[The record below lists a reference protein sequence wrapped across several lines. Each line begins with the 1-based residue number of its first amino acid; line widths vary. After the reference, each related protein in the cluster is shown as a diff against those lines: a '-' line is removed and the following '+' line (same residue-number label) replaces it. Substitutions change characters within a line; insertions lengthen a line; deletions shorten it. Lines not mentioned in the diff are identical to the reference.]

1 MDGGRPRNPTLC
13 YRLRAF
19 PVTSLALLPKSK
31 MAKWEIVE
39 QSYKTAKDEIAS
51 DALPSEVASR
61 RVSRGIMR
69 ALELNQLAPGQR
81 LVETS
86 LAAEYRVGR
95 NAVRE
100 AVQWLAAHGV
110 IDVSRHR
117 SASLRH
123 LDAAETLDVL
133 EIAEAVIGLLV
144 KAAARNYKGGPHEK
158 RLAAGLAEAVQANDE
173 RSFARARRHLYGIL
187 LEIGGNRELQRLFPA
202 VGLHILLAQY
212 RTAMPKR
219 QCLDDFRAMA
229 VAITHKDVEHAH
241 ALGRAHIGQIRRAI
255 LGQDGN

>member
-1 MDGGRPRNPTLC
+1 MAGHAGHVCGTDDALFRPSSRG
-13 YRLRAF
+13 
-19 PVTSLALLPKSK
+19 LPLKLK
-31 MAKWEIVE
+31 MAKRKIVE
-39 QSYKTAKDEIAS
+39 QSYKSVQEEIAQ
-51 DALPSEVASR
+51 DAVPAEVASR

-110 IDVSRHR
+110 IDVTPHR

-133 EIAEAVIGLLV
+133 EVAEAVIGLLV
-144 KAAARNYKGGPHEK
+144 KAAARNYKGGTQEK
-158 RLAAGLAEAVQANDE
+158 RLAAGLAEAAAADDE
-173 RSFARARRHLYGIL
+173 RGFARARRHLYGIL

-212 RTAMPKR
+212 RTAIAKR

-255 LGQDGN
+255 LGQHGY

>member
-1 MDGGRPRNPTLC
+1 MAGHAAPLCATDCALFRPP
-13 YRLRAF
+13 
-19 PVTSLALLPKSK
+19 SWGLPPKLK
-31 MAKWEIVE
+31 IAKRKIVE
-39 QSYKTAKDEIAS
+39 QSYKTAQREIAP
-51 DALPSEVASR
+51 DAAPDEVASR

-69 ALELNQLAPGQR
+69 ALEQNQLSPGQR

-117 SASLRH
+117 SAALRH

-133 EIAEAVIGLLV
+133 EVAEAVIGLLV
-144 KAAARNYKGGPHEK
+144 KGAARNYQTDAHEK
-158 RLAAGLAEAVQANDE
+158 RLSAALAEVVQADDE
-173 RSFARARRHLYGIL
+173 RGFARARRHFYGTL

-202 VGLHILLAQY
+202 VGLHILFAQY
-212 RTAMPKR
+212 RMVIAKR
-219 QCLDDFRAMA
+219 QCLDDFRAML
-229 VAITHKDVEHAH
+229 VSITHKDVEHAH
-241 ALGRAHIGQIRRAI
+241 ALGRAHIGQIRRAV
-255 LGQDGN
+255 LGQSEN

>member
-1 MDGGRPRNPTLC
+1 MIQG
-13 YRLRAF
+13 
-19 PVTSLALLPKSK
+19 
-31 MAKWEIVE
+31 
-39 QSYKTAKDEIAS
+39 EIAMDVETAELKS
-51 DALPSEVASR
+51 TESGASR
-61 RVSRGIMR
+61 RVSRGIMK

-86 LAAEYRVGR
+86 LATEYRVGR

-110 IDVSRHR
+110 IDISRHR

-133 EIAEAVIGLLV
+133 EVAEAVIGLLV
-144 KAAARNYKGGPHEK
+144 KAAARNYQPELHEK
-158 RLAAGLAEAVQANDE
+158 PLARALAEAEQADDDVHPGA
-173 RSFARARRHLYGIL
+173 FARARRHLYGTL
-187 LEIGGNRELQRLFPA
+187 LAIGGNRELQRLFPA

-212 RTAMPKR
+212 RTAIPKR

-229 VAITHKDVEHAH
+229 TAIANHDVEHAH
-241 ALGRAHIGQIRRAI
+241 ALGRAHVGRIRSAI
-255 LGQDGN
+255 LGRDGN